1 MYIALSQDDVT
12 MDPRLRMI
20 FLIIFFVGMAAIVLS
35 RFYIYFEQLYASK
48 YKKPFFVN
56 YATFQNR
63 LTKSQRHVLERKF
76 TFYSKLKPKERAM
89 FRHRVATFIKD
100 KEFVAREGLE
110 LTDEVVTL
118 ISATAMM
125 MTFGFKDYLVD
136 LISTVVVYPKPFY
149 SKTND
154 AMHKGEMNPQF
165 GTIVFSWED
174 FKEGY
179 DISNDNLNL
188 GVHEFGH
195 AIHLNSFKNDDISAM
210 IFSDGFE
217 DLKTYLK
224 DNEPIR
230 QELIKSKYFRAYAYT
245 NQFEFVAVLME
256 NFIETPQEFK
266 SRFPEVYRH
275 VKQMLNFNFAG
286 Y

>member
-1 MYIALSQDDVT
+1 MYFALSQDDGA
-12 MDPRLRMI
+12 MDPRLRMV

-35 RFYIYFEQLYASK
+35 RFYIYFEQLYADK

-56 YATFQNR
+56 YITFQNR
-63 LTKSQRHVLERKF
+63 LSKPQRHILERKF
-76 TFYSKLKPKERAM
+76 TFYLKLKPKEKTI

-110 LTDEVVTL
+110 LTDEVKTL

-125 MTFGFKDYLVD
+125 LTFGFKDYLVD

-217 DLKTYLK
+217 DLKSYLK

-230 QELIKSKYFRAYAYT
+230 QELIQSKYFRAYAYT

-266 SRFPEVYRH
+266 ARFPEVYRY
-275 VKQMLNFNFAG
+275 VKQMLNFDFAG